1 MCLSSD
7 FWERAS
13 QWLGL
18 PTDWLFSG
26 LMSKPGPLSNSQ
38 GTGSDHLQWPPGPHS
53 TPAGHGNSVP
63 LTWGLFRNR
72 CVTQFW
78 SVSPG
83 GNPLEILRRRHSALC
98 TPLCLPVLSGVK
110 AAILLV
116 AWGWGPR
123 RGAEQEDKT
132 VWVFNA
138 VFELVN
144 HPECALP
151 LGFLYLD
158 S

>member
-123 RGAEQEDKT
+123 RGGRARGQNSLSLRCSLRVGESPQS
-132 VWVFNA
+132 VPCLWVS
-138 VFELVN
+138 
-144 HPECALP
+144 
-151 LGFLYLD
+151 YT
-158 S
+158 